1 MRPKRKKAKMTEGS
15 DDEYSVDDW
24 KKKIK
29 NIINPED
36 RLEHF
41 WSFES
46 YIAVQANPYFSLLLN
61 GETEY

>member
-1 MRPKRKKAKMTEGS
+1 MTEGS
-15 DDEYSVDDW
+15 DDECSVDDW

-41 WSFES
+41 
-46 YIAVQANPYFSLLLN
+46 
-61 GETEY
+61 